1 MLVDAF
7 RTWEGPQQEGGAG
20 KHIQKKRLLI
30 ACLHGIYGKA
40 GWEGQ
45 RGGLQQAGGP
55 RGCVP
60 HVRGASKATD
70 SKEHI
75 IEHCAAKARAKC
87 AMPRNGYGCNV
98 RDRGMFVAAM
108 SSTRM
113 FLRSIRFSQH
123 AAAFAIE

>member
-1 MLVDAF
+1 MMKSNFLMRIATR
-7 RTWEGPQQEGGAG
+7 RT
-20 KHIQKKRLLI
+20 RLLVWRASLLSRFR
-30 ACLHGIYGKA
+30 ACGD
-40 GWEGQ
+40 
-45 RGGLQQAGGP
+45 
-55 RGCVP
+55 
-60 HVRGASKATD
+60 VRGASKAAD

-108 SSTRM
+108 SSTRV

-123 AAAFAIE
+123 AAALAIE